1 MDDQKEMNEEIEKTS
16 QPDESNTVTGKKKKG
31 KEDKP
36 LLVLNIFALFF
47 LLIAFVI
54 YLAQKEKYPKQM
66 ASLKKWLIAS
76 LLIHIAFALIRFF
89 SAL

>member
-16 QPDESNTVTGKKKKG
+16 QPDESNNVTGKKKKE

-47 LLIAFVI
+47 F
-54 YLAQKEKYPKQM
+54 
-66 ASLKKWLIAS
+66 
-76 LLIHIAFALIRFF
+76 
-89 SAL
+89 